1 MSQYILRRFLQMIPT
16 VLLITVAVFWM
27 LKLAPGDPLDLLLAG
42 NPDISPEHVEHIKK
56 LYGYDRPIIEQYGR
70 WLWQVVQGNLGYSR
84 IYHRPVLSIIPD
96 RLLNTLILTGSSL
109 VLSLLVAIPIGV
121 YTALRQYSILD
132 YFFSFVSFFGIA
144 MPVFWFGLILI
155 LLLSVQL
162 KLLPPG
168 GHYSLEQDAG
178 LFTVLRYSIMP
189 VIVLSLFSM
198 ASWMRY
204 MRSGMLEVI
213 HEDYVRTAR
222 AKGLAE
228 GRVVVRHALKNAL
241 IPMVTLI
248 ALSIPGLISGAV
260 LTETIFSWPGM
271 GRLIYDSLINN
282 DFNIAMAVFLIFAF
296 LVALFNLAA
305 DILYAFIDPR
315 VVYT

>member
-1 MSQYILRRFLQMIPT
+1 MNRYILRRLLQLIPT
-16 VLLITVAVFWM
+16 VLIITIAVFWM

-42 NPDISPEHVEHIKK
+42 NPDMSPEQVAHMKK
-56 LYGYDRPIIEQYGR
+56 LYGFDRPIYEQYGR
-70 WLWQVVQGNLGYSR
+70 WLLQIAQGNLGFSR
-84 IYHRPVLSIIPD
+84 IYHRPITSILPD
-96 RLLNTLILTGSSL
+96 RLWNTLLLTGSSL
-109 VLSLLVAIPIGV
+109 ILSLLVAIPVGI

-132 YFFSFVSFFGIA
+132 YLFSFLAFFGIA
-144 MPVFWFGLILI
+144 MPIFWFALILI
-155 LLLSVQL
+155 LIFSLRLGW
-162 KLLPPG
+162 LPPG
-168 GHYSLEQDAG
+168 GHYSLEHEVG
-178 LFTVLRYSIMP
+178 FLTVIRYMIMP

-213 HEDYVRTAR
+213 NEDYVRTAR

-228 GRVVVRHALKNAL
+228 KWVAARHALKNAL

-282 DFNIAMAVFLIFAF
+282 DFNMAMAVFLIFAL
-296 LVALFNLAA
+296 LVALFNLIA
-305 DILYAFIDPR
+305 DLLYAVIDPR
-315 VVYT
+315 VVYE